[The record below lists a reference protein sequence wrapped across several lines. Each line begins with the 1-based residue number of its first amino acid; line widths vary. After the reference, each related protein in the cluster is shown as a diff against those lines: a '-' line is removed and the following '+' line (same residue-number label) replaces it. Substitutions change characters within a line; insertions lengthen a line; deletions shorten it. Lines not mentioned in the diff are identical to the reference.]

1 MILLIYPFLKDSNKI
16 KKCGLKSIIFIT
28 LVYFLFTIID
38 ILYLGIGASL
48 QFIWPI
54 VTVTETIMIPVI
66 NSFRY
71 IFMSLWSLTMF
82 KTICNGYFI
91 AVHELSQLTK
101 KIDKRVILLL
111 TIPLMII
118 ISSFYGNITNSK
130 KF

>member
-1 MILLIYPFLKDSNKI
+1 
-16 KKCGLKSIIFIT
+16 
-28 LVYFLFTIID
+28 
-38 ILYLGIGASL
+38 
-48 QFIWPI
+48 
-54 VTVTETIMIPVI
+54 MIPVI

-71 IFMSLWSLTMF
+71 IFMSLWCLTMF

-118 ISSFYGNITNSK
+118 ISFSYGNITNSK
-130 KF
+130 KILGKNNAYIYNLQYNFFHFNRPICLERKK